1 MSSTPIATISKK
13 VTGHEDLVVLP
24 RREYE
29 RLRQVEKQSGPTLR
43 GYEMVA
49 WQGKKHKVSVY
60 QLHGKAAE
68 RSDQEV
74 RDVMAEYEAGKTI
87 SARSMSEALK
97 KYASRKKDK

>member
-29 RLRQVEKQSGPTLR
+29 RLVQKHKQPKATFL
-43 GYEMVA
+43 GYEEA
-49 WQGKKHKVSVY
+49 LWKGKKYKVPAY

-68 RSDQEV
+68 RLDQEV
-74 RDVMAEYEAGKTI
+74 KDALAEYKAGKTKKI
-87 SARSMSEALK
+87 RSLADL
-97 KYASRKKDK
+97 D